1 MNTQNTATKPTIL
14 VVDDTPENLALMSAL
29 LRNDYTVRVAN
40 GGERALRL
48 AAENPP
54 DLILL
59 DVMMPEIDGYEVLRR
74 LKENPAT
81 REIPVIFLTARTEAD
96 DERRGLELGAV
107 DYIAK
112 PISPSIVMARVRTHL
127 TLKASADFL
136 RDKAA
141 YLESEVTRRTH
152 EIAMIQDVTIMAMAS
167 LAETRDTDTG
177 NHILRTQ
184 HYVRLL
190 ANALREHP
198 RFAAFLD
205 AQSIDL
211 IFRSA
216 PLHDIGKVGIPD
228 RILLKPGQLTADEFA
243 IMQRHA
249 RLGHD
254 AIDHAETALQADV
267 GFLRIAKEIALSHH
281 ERWDGRG
288 YPSGLSGEQI
298 PVSARLM
305 ALADVYDALVSRRVY
320 KEGMPHAR
328 AVAIILEG
336 RASQFDPDVVDAF
349 ISLEAEFATIG
360 TRFPDSDDDLARKRV
375 QFQDALPETP

>member
-1 MNTQNTATKPTIL
+1 MNSRKPLGKPAIL
-14 VVDDTPENLALMSAL
+14 VVDDTPENLSLMSAL
-29 LRNDYTVRVAN
+29 LRGEYAVRVAN

-48 AAENPP
+48 AGENPP

-59 DVMMPEIDGYEVLRR
+59 DVMMPEMDGYEVLRR
-74 LKENPAT
+74 LKEDPMT

-112 PISPSIVMARVRTHL
+112 PISSPIMMARVRTHL
-127 TLKASADFL
+127 MLKSSSDIL

-141 YLESEVTRRTH
+141 HLESEVAWRTR

-190 ANALREHP
+190 ADALREHP
-198 RFAAFLD
+198 RFAGHLD

-228 RILLKPGQLTADEFA
+228 RILLKPGKLTADEFA

-254 AIDHAETALQADV
+254 AIDHAESVLQADV
-267 GFLRIAKEIALSHH
+267 GFLRVAKEIALSHH

-288 YPSGLSGEQI
+288 YPCGLSGEQI

-320 KEGMPHAR
+320 KDGMPHAR
-328 AVAIILEG
+328 AVTIIREG
-336 RASQFDPDVVDAF
+336 RGSQFDPDVVDAF
-349 ISLEAEFATIG
+349 ISMEEEFAAIG
-360 TRFPDSDDDLARKRV
+360 ARFPDSDDDLARKRS
-375 QFQDALPETP
+375 QFRDALFETT